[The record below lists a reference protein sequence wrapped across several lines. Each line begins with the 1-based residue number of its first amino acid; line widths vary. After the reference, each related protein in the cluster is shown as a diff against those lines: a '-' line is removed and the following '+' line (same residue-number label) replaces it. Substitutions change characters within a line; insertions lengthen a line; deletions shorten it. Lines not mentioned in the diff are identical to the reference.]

1 MSLKLFRSTGY
12 ASILTPGE
20 TRIATHPG
28 WMILAVSLWIGFVC
42 NVALWR
48 ELRSLNGSGPGRA
61 LLSGVLIAAACGS
74 VLSLFGWRR
83 TLKHAATLL
92 LAIAALIAA
101 SVSVQQLPVGADLLD
116 QGLRAVMVPSWPSLL
131 RWQFPAMLIGLGLL
145 PMVWVWQLQLRRLPG
160 PQQLSANVTSML
172 FYLTVLAGAGWLFW
186 R

>member
-12 ASILTPGE
+12 SSILTPGE

-48 ELRSLNGSGPGRA
+48 ELRTLAGSGLGRA
-61 LLSGVLIAAACGS
+61 LLSGVFIAAACGA

-83 TLKHAATLL
+83 TLKHTATLL
-92 LAIAALIAA
+92 LAMAALVAA
-101 SVSVQQLPVGADLLD
+101 SVSVQQLPAGAELLD
-116 QGLRAVMVPSWPSLL
+116 RGLRAVMVPSWSSLL
-131 RWQFPAMLIGLGLL
+131 RWQFPALLASLGLL
-145 PMVWVWQLQLRRLPG
+145 PMIWVWQLQLRRLPG
-160 PQQLSANVTSML
+160 PRQLSANVTSML
-172 FYLTVLAGAGWLFW
+172 VYLTILAGAGWLVW

>member
-12 ASILTPGE
+12 SSILAPGE

-28 WMILAVSLWIGFVC
+28 WMMLAVSLWIGFVC

-48 ELRSLNGSGPGRA
+48 ELRSLAGPGMGRA
-61 LLSGVLIAAACGS
+61 LLTGVFIAAACGA

-92 LAIAALIAA
+92 LALAALIAA
-101 SVSVQQLPVGADLLD
+101 SISVQQLPVGADLLD

-131 RWQFPAMLIGLGLL
+131 RWQFPTLLAGLGLL

-172 FYLTVLAGAGWLFW
+172 LYLTILAGAGWLVM